1 MIERIKSSLLRLT
14 EPWREEAASLDLE
27 WRVFAQKHYIA
38 FERPRGFHQDMQLD
52 ENEKAHVYEFPG
64 GDLDAPVDVIQSR
77 HEERHEDEDY
87 YCELINTVLRGP
99 AFGAALN
106 YNIEKVKRSL
116 KKVKE
121 G

>member
-1 MIERIKSSLLRLT
+1 MIERIKNSLLRLT

-27 WRVFAQKHYIA
+27 WRIFARKNYVGG
-38 FERPRGFHQDMQLD
+38 ERPLGFDQCMHVD

-64 GDLDAPVDVIQSR
+64 GDPDAPFDVIQS
-77 HEERHEDEDY
+77 RHEDEDY
-87 YCELINTVLRGP
+87 YCELIDTVLRGP

-106 YNIEKVKRSL
+106 YNIEKS

-121 G
+121 